1 VGRRRSLRVS
11 LSSCLDFF
19 VGQALPRLTPI
30 RQAES
35 KLCILCA
42 ASRLASGVCER
53 VPFPRTID
61 SEKTFMKPIQVVL
74 VSLVLLSVSLVMLG
88 AAAPSYPAGQNWTN
102 YVRIGA
108 YGLQPNNTGE
118 IVASAEASHVFGI
131 EVDNDI
137 PGRYESFVNPEE
149 KLKAI
154 HDVAETAHRAGNRA
168 FVYIAGTECITANA
182 DATPHTLAKEHPD
195 WLQRKITGEPAI
207 FGGGSAFWIR
217 KGDEDVWVTPYA
229 SEWRKIYMRRV
240 RQIAGTGIDGIYVD
254 IPYWM
259 THFDGWEDTW
269 ASFDDH
275 TVAAFKKETGLD
287 AKKDLKLGDFSDP
300 NFRKWVEF
308 RIRTFTDFMQEIDE
322 NAKSVNPEI
331 KTIPEIYPGIEEA
344 AVRVGADVYSLYG
357 VVDAIAHEYSSG
369 SGGHMAS
376 ARNPLDWFQYQV
388 GMHSF
393 RAFAQGKATWILN
406 YSWDGDK
413 NVDAREAMMNLAMS
427 EIMAGA
433 NFWDAPGHS
442 MAGSNDLPTR
452 KTILSWIQAHEKTFY
467 SPRAPAHP
475 VGVYFS
481 PDTRNIYADEFI
493 RSYRGILILLMR
505 KHWEFEVVTPR
516 TLADFK
522 GETLVLPDVRILHDQ
537 EKDWLREF
545 VEKGH
550 TLAITGTD
558 ATQLGEAPNVL
569 RFPKNPGK
577 DYMSAMESNFER
589 ADPDSQA
596 EFLKS
601 LKNTSEVE
609 VTASPM
615 VATSIAAVEGSSHI
629 FFANFA
635 GLRGRVNPVQTPQTG
650 VRVGIARAGKGK
662 AFFLP
667 FLGDVQEVSGVHQ
680 SDGRT
685 SYTLP
690 AITRGA
696 VFWYESGAAKQTK
709 P

>member
-1 VGRRRSLRVS
+1 MIQSTQRGAAMKRRS
-11 LSSCLDFF
+11 CLAIF
-19 VGQALPRLTPI
+19 L
-30 RQAES
+30 
-35 KLCILCA
+35 
-42 ASRLASGVCER
+42 
-53 VPFPRTID
+53 
-61 SEKTFMKPIQVVL
+61 
-74 VSLVLLSVSLVMLG
+74 LVLFALVLM
-88 AAAPSYPAGQNWTN
+88 AAPNSGEQNWTHF
-102 YVRIGA
+102 VRIAA
-108 YGLQPNNTGE
+108 YGLQSNNADQ
-118 IVASAEASHVFGI
+118 IVRNAVENNVSGI

-137 PGRYESFVNPEE
+137 PGRYESFVSPEE

-154 HDVAETAHRAGNRA
+154 HDVAEKAHRAGNHA

-182 DATPHTLAKEHPD
+182 DKTPHTLAKEHPD

-229 SEWRKIYMRRV
+229 SEWRKIYMQRV

-275 TVAAFKKETGLD
+275 TVAAFKKQTGLD

-308 RIRTFTDFMQEIDE
+308 RIQTFTDFMHEIDE

-331 KTIPEIYPGIEEA
+331 KTIPEIYPGIEEE

-357 VVDAIAHEYSSG
+357 VVDAIAHEYSFG
-369 SGGHMAS
+369 SGGMAS
-376 ARNPLDWFQYQV
+376 ERTPLTWFKYQV

-413 NVDAREAMMNLAMS
+413 KVDKTEAMMNLAMS

-452 KTILSWIQAHEKTFY
+452 KKIFSWIQAHEKTFY
-467 SPRAPAHP
+467 SPRVASHP

-481 PDTRNIYADEFI
+481 PDTRNLYADEFI
-493 RSYRGILILLMR
+493 RSYRGVLILLMQ
-505 KHWEFEVVTPR
+505 KHWEFQVVTPR
-516 TLADFK
+516 NLAEFK
-522 GETLVLPDVRILHDQ
+522 GETLVFPDVRILHDQ
-537 EKDWLREF
+537 ERDWLRKF
-545 VEKGH
+545 VEQRH
-550 TLAITGTD
+550 NLVITGTD
-558 ATQLGEAPNVL
+558 ATQLGETANVT
-569 RFPKNPGK
+569 RFPRCPGK
-577 DYMSAMESNFER
+577 AYMSASESDFER

-601 LKNTSEVE
+601 LKNASEVE

-615 VATSIAAVEGSSHI
+615 VATSTAAVEGNPYV

-635 GLRGRVNPVQTPQTG
+635 GLVGKVNPVQTPQTG
-650 VRVGIARAGKGK
+650 VRVRLAKAGKGK

-667 FLGDVQEVSGVHQ
+667 FLGDVQEVNGV
-680 SDGRT
+680 SEADGRT
-685 SYTLP
+685 SFTLP
-690 AITRGA
+690 AITKGA
-696 VFWYESGAAKQTK
+696 VFWYEGGKAKSTRE
-709 P
+709 